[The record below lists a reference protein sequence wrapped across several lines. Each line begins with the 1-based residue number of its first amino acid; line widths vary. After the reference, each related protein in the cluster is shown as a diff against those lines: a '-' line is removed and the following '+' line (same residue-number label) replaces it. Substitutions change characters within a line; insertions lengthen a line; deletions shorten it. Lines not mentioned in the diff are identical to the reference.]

1 MSEDVLVFTTAGATG
16 ICGWS
21 QGCCSTLHNA
31 QHRPPQQG
39 MVQPQGQQGRL
50 WGHVSGEGPLADSA
64 QEFPHIS
71 RLQRT
76 APPSVQD
83 SQLRARRCTWSRCQ
97 ADIRNKAA
105 VALGGSSYG
114 ESHRPRAAPLLSVL
128 ATETDRCRRGR
139 HHMPRPALGRTAAPG
154 TRGELSEDRRGVRA
168 PSHPRTT
175 RPADRPV
182 KNAPQSEKRPRGPF
196 CCCQGKAKQLST
208 FPERQVSLCCPSALL
223 QDATRPWALPSPQ
236 PPSPAGP
243 TPNTLF
249 SFRSAGLVRIKRI
262 GTVLGFGLIGNP

>member
-1 MSEDVLVFTTAGATG
+1 MSTGGLFGQKSISRVLRAYLIVCDCWPEQNPKPGPFQQPHLVGGNDPQLGVTSPHQERWSMSEDVLVFTTAGATG

-114 ESHRPRAAPLLSVL
+114 ESHRPRAAPLLSVR
-128 ATETDRCRRGR
+128 ATETDAGGGGITCPA
-139 HHMPRPALGRTAAPG
+139 PRWDEQQPLGPAGNC
-154 TRGELSEDRRGVRA
+154 
-168 PSHPRTT
+168 PRTDAASG
-175 RPADRPV
+175 PQAIQEPPDR
-182 KNAPQSEKRPRGPF
+182 QTGP
-196 CCCQGKAKQLST
+196 
-208 FPERQVSLCCPSALL
+208 
-223 QDATRPWALPSPQ
+223 
-236 PPSPAGP
+236 
-243 TPNTLF
+243 
-249 SFRSAGLVRIKRI
+249 
-262 GTVLGFGLIGNP
+262 